1 MYTTTKQQFIAA
13 KRQEYGQY
21 YSDSML
27 SEIITQH
34 YNELSEAVKKGD
46 TIDDSTYASL
56 DSMQKYHFDK
66 HYNYRGDKVKVMS
79 HEEKWDEAMNWWK
92 SHSTILQQA
101 IRRTASDKL
110 VEQGA
115 EEVGSSDVNH
125 AVFQMYQEYKSS
137 GNPDIVTFLMNYIN

>member
-79 HEEKWDEAMNWWK
+79 HIKKQTVLNEIFANDPMG
-92 SHSTILQQA
+92 IL
-101 IRRTASDKL
+101 
-110 VEQGA
+110 
-115 EEVGSSDVNH
+115 N
-125 AVFQMYQEYKSS
+125 
-137 GNPDIVTFLMNYIN
+137 